1 MSTECALIE
10 SVCPQQTR
18 LGGAEP
24 ASDTLRG
31 SAFYKNTRKMLIL
44 IEHGLRGDS
53 LRRRPEREAGG
64 SRAALEAAAC
74 ESAGAAAC
82 ESAGAA
88 GVRRSQLVRC
98 GASSTAGEL
107 VPDGEGFQLRRSA
120 RRNNVVAEGERSEI
134 LWRTARLYSH
144 TPRPFWRA
152 LARCIAI
159 GSHGSAAPSL
169 VQKVLKF
176 EPMAVQL
183 HCAIEKGF
191 SSGKKETFP
200 HTQYE

>member
-1 MSTECALIE
+1 MA
-10 SVCPQQTR
+10 
-18 LGGAEP
+18 A
-24 ASDTLRG
+24 
-31 SAFYKNTRKMLIL
+31 
-44 IEHGLRGDS
+44 GDS

-64 SRAALEAAAC
+64 SRAALEAFGDLSWSAA
-74 ESAGAAAC
+74 
-82 ESAGAA
+82 
-88 GVRRSQLVRC
+88 
-98 GASSTAGEL
+98 
-107 VPDGEGFQLRRSA
+107 VPLLRRESSFQA
-120 RRNNVVAEGERSEI
+120 AKAFRSEI

-152 LARCIAI
+152 LACCIAI
-159 GSHGSAAPSL
+159 GSRGSAEPSL

>member
-1 MSTECALIE
+1 MLSDAEDSTRRRGEQLIE
-10 SVCPQQTR
+10 SEDPQSERTPR
-18 LGGAEP
+18 LAEKAAGAGSGRLESSARGG
-24 ASDTLRG
+24 
-31 SAFYKNTRKMLIL
+31 
-44 IEHGLRGDS
+44 S
-53 LRRRPEREAGG
+53 LRERRRCRRSAI
-64 SRAALEAAAC
+64 
-74 ESAGAAAC
+74 SAG
-82 ESAGAA
+82 
-88 GVRRSQLVRC
+88 RC

-107 VPDGEGFQLRRSA
+107 VPGGEGFQLRRSA

-159 GSHGSAAPSL
+159 GSRGSAAPSL

>member
-1 MSTECALIE
+1 MA
-10 SVCPQQTR
+10 
-18 LGGAEP
+18 A
-24 ASDTLRG
+24 
-31 SAFYKNTRKMLIL
+31 
-44 IEHGLRGDS
+44 GDS

-64 SRAALEAAAC
+64 SRAALE
-74 ESAGAAAC
+74 AAAC

-107 VPDGEGFQLRRSA
+107 VPGGEGFQLRRSA

-159 GSHGSAAPSL
+159 GSRGSAAPSL